1 MAITGNPEKVA
12 REAVERELEKAI
24 KQLSEAKAAAE
35 KLINDSYTSNLREA
49 EKKLKEEFARAEEQL
64 KSLISV
70 LELELKSKVSEAK
83 NKYIDEV
90 LEKARAKI
98 KEAKRGADWY
108 NNYMENIIKK
118 LSGEVEGEMMVL
130 TAPEDRELVQ
140 DLIEKYGGGKLKLS
154 EDTVDILGGVIAV
167 SPDGST
173 RVDYS
178 LDLLVKMEEYRLR
191 GVASKVL
198 FKE

>member
-35 KLINDSYTSNLREA
+35 KLIRDSYTSNLREA

-90 LEKARAKI
+90 LEKAKARI

-108 NNYMENIIKK
+108 NSYMENIIKK
-118 LSGEVEGEMMVL
+118 LSGEVESEMMVL

-140 DLIEKYGGGKLKLS
+140 GLLEKYGGGKLKLS
-154 EDTVDILGGVIAV
+154 EDAVDILGGIIAV